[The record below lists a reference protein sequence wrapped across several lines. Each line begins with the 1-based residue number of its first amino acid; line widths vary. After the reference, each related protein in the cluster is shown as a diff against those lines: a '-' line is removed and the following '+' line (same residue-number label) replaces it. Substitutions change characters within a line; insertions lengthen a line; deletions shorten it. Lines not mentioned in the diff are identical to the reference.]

1 MLVEIFVTKDL
12 QMTTPPK
19 SVEILTSLA
28 EELHVAFSPCKL
40 DVQDTAAGLAKSIHP
55 MGLLSIIL
63 SDTEWA
69 SYPGNSS
76 TDANGQLV
84 LAPRYQVPA
93 YVEINDTMSSVQLY
107 VAKASNDRLQAWID
121 AGETLKRA
129 VIQSLG
135 RTVRQVIRDSKTR
148 FQCMSVSD
156 IITRVNA
163 QYGQMD

>member
-1 MLVEIFVTKDL
+1 
-12 QMTTPPK
+12 MTTTPK

-28 EELHVAFSPCKL
+28 EEPHVAFFPWKL
-40 DVQDTAAGLAKSIHP
+40 DVQDTASGLAKSIHP

-63 SDTEWA
+63 SDAEWA
-69 SYPGNSS
+69 AYPGNSS

-84 LAPRYQVPA
+84 LSPRYQVPA

-135 RTVRQVIRDSKTR
+135 RTVRQAIRDSKTR
-148 FQCMSVSD
+148 FQCMSVRLGHYD
-156 IITRVNA
+156 AGKCTVRAN
-163 QYGQMD
+163 G